1 MKQEVIPIHESGGDM
16 EESLDELYRQFVE
29 CRKKKIKELIEV
41 QSSMSVAEEVS
52 HVKRAQIAL
61 EQLLSETDSSV
72 SASKLSSEIRAN
84 ANFMMDVMG
93 LGKEQIIAQNQTV
106 LPESNTAIA
115 NNTALANNIISQIGV
130 IESVGFED

>member
-1 MKQEVIPIHESGGDM
+1 M
-16 EESLDELYRQFVE
+16 EESLDELYKQFVE

-52 HVKRAQIAL
+52 HVKRAQNAL

-93 LGKEQIIAQNQTV
+93 LGKEQIIAQTQTV
-106 LPESNTAIA
+106 LPESNNAAINA
-115 NNTALANNIISQIGV
+115 AIPAKNVISQIGV
-130 IESVGFED
+130 IESVEFED